1 MPTQSNYRYT
11 LDTGEKHHFD
21 VVSFKLSEGL
31 SEPFRL
37 ELMLSSIDPNV
48 PFSALMDKPV
58 TFTFRQGDK
67 AVRYL
72 NGIVTG

>member
-1 MPTQSNYRYT
+1 
-11 LDTGEKHHFD
+11 
-21 VVSFKLSEGL
+21 
-31 SEPFRL
+31 
-37 ELMLSSIDPNV
+37 MLSSIDPNV

-72 NGIVTG
+72 NGIVTGLGVGNSGFVRTHYHMVVEPALVRSMLQSDSRI

>member
-11 LDTGEKHHFD
+11 LDAGEKHHFD

-48 PFSALMDKPV
+48 SQHNNIVIQVLLMMYICLK
-58 TFTFRQGDK
+58 
-67 AVRYL
+67 
-72 NGIVTG
+72 